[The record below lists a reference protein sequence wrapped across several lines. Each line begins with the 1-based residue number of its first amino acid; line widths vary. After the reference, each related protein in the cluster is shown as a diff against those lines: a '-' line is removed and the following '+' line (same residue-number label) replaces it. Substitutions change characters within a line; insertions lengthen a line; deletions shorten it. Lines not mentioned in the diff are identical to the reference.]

1 MTDPASRVIG
11 LAGVPLDM
19 VTMAGAVARVR
30 DAVRLRQRLLVSTP
44 NLNFLI
50 ACQGDAG
57 QPQLAG

>member
-1 MTDPASRVIG
+1 MTDAESRVIG

-30 DAVRLRQRLLVSTP
+30 DAVRLRQRLFVSTP

-50 ACQGDAG
+50 T
-57 QPQLAG
+57 